1 MTYWT
6 YAPQDYT
13 SFNRRGFFRRVFSEA
28 APGAV
33 VLGLAALAGAWI
45 VYVHPDA
52 QIKVVEAPIEA
63 PTLEAPSFVKP
74 QVAQAAAATP
84 AAPMQVA
91 ANVYSPFIDP
101 TFSLK
106 AARASFAQ
114 SEPLAPTFG
123 ADPEAVSPPSQQ
135 VAAVPVQFAAIPM
148 PPVEPQSLAAP
159 QVPADDVDTQDKT
172 AQDDQSGKEN
182 MLPFSGDQK
191 LAASAPLPPAHMVA
205 SVPLPAP
212 RPDGLVVPEAENH
225 TRVAVRQ
232 APQPKETTQVAAAP
246 TPPQDHNS
254 FFDKLFGGVN
264 RPSGQ
269 ALAYAEPEDG
279 VADTSPRSASAG
291 VAPYDHYT
299 AVYNI
304 ATHTVYLP
312 DGRRLEAHSGL
323 GEAFDDPRYV
333 RQKMRGPTPPGIYDL
348 KPREQLF
355 HGVAALRLIPVGNA
369 DPYGRVGL
377 LAHRFMLGPRGDS
390 NGCVSFRDYPA
401 FLDAYRN
408 GEIRR
413 LVVVAGL

>member
-6 YAPQDYT
+6 YAPQDFT
-13 SFNRRGFFRRVFSEA
+13 SFNRRGFFRRVLSEA

-33 VLGLAALAGAWI
+33 ALGLAALAGAWI

-52 QIKVVEAPIEA
+52 QFKVVEAPVEA
-63 PTLEAPSFVKP
+63 PTLEAPQFVKP
-74 QVAQAAAATP
+74 QVAQAIETP
-84 AAPMQVA
+84 AAPVHVA

-114 SEPLAPTFG
+114 STPLPSTFG
-123 ADPEAVSPPSQQ
+123 PDPEAVSAPR
-135 VAAVPVQFAAIPM
+135 VAALPTQLAAIPL
-148 PPVEPQSLAAP
+148 PPVEPQSLVAP
-159 QVPADDVDTQDKT
+159 RVPADDSDTQDKS

-182 MLPFSGDQK
+182 VLPLSGDQS

-246 TPPQDHNS
+246 TPQDHNS
-254 FFDKLFGGVN
+254 FFDKLFGGIN

-269 ALAYAEPEDG
+269 ALAYAESEDG
-279 VADTSPRSASAG
+279 VVDSSPRSAAAAM
-291 VAPYDHYT
+291 APYDRYT

-323 GEAFDDPRYV
+323 GGAFDDPRYV
-333 RQKMRGPTPPGIYDL
+333 REKMRGPTPPGIYDL

-355 HGVAALRLIPVGNA
+355 HGVAALRLVPVGG

-390 NGCVSFRDYPA
+390 NGCVSFRNYPA

>member
-6 YAPQDYT
+6 YAPQDFT
-13 SFNRRGFFRRVFSEA
+13 SFNRRGFFRRVLSEA

-52 QIKVVEAPIEA
+52 QIRVVEAPIEA
-63 PTLEAPSFVKP
+63 PTLEAASLLRP
-74 QVAQAAAATP
+74 QVAAQAVRTP
-84 AAPMQVA
+84 AAPVHVA

-114 SEPLAPTFG
+114 SAPLASTFG
-123 ADPEAVSPPSQQ
+123 EDPEALSPSR
-135 VAAVPVQFAAIPM
+135 VAAIPTQLAAIPM
-148 PPVEPQSLAAP
+148 PPVEPQALVAP
-159 QVPADDVDTQDKT
+159 RVPADDVDTQDKS

-182 MLPFSGDQK
+182 VLPLSGDQN

-254 FFDKLFGGVN
+254 FFDKLFGGIN

-269 ALAYAEPEDG
+269 ALAYAESEDG
-279 VADTSPRSASAG
+279 VVDTSKP
-291 VAPYDHYT
+291 VAAVLSPYDHYT

-333 RQKMRGPTPPGIYDL
+333 RQKMRGPTPPGVYDL
-348 KPREQLF
+348 QPREQLF
-355 HGVAALRLIPVGNA
+355 HGVAALRLVPVGG

-390 NGCVSFRDYPA
+390 NGCVSFRNYPA
-401 FLDAYRN
+401 FLDAFRN
-408 GEIRR
+408 GEVRR

>member
-1 MTYWT
+1 MTDWT

-13 SFNRRGFFRRVFSEA
+13 SFGRRGFFRRVLSEA
-28 APGAV
+28 APGAI
-33 VLGLAALAGAWI
+33 VLGLAVLAGAWI

-63 PTLEAPSFVKP
+63 PTLETPQLVKP
-74 QVAQAAAATP
+74 QLAQAVETPAAATI
-84 AAPMQVA
+84 
-91 ANVYSPFIDP
+91 YSPLIDP

-114 SEPLAPTFG
+114 STPLPSTFG
-123 ADPEAVSPPSQQ
+123 PDPEAVSPPR
-135 VAAVPVQFAAIPM
+135 VAAVPTQLAAIPL
-148 PPVEPQSLAAP
+148 PPAEPQSLAAP
-159 QVPADDVDTQDKT
+159 RVPADDVDQG
-172 AQDDQSGKEN
+172 QEDQSGKEN
-182 MLPFSGDQK
+182 ILPLSGDQS

-205 SVPLPAP
+205 SVPLPEP
-212 RPDGLVVPEAENH
+212 RPGGLVVPEAENH
-225 TRVAVRQ
+225 TRVGVRQ
-232 APQPKETTQVAAAP
+232 APPPRETTKVAAAP
-246 TPPQDHNS
+246 TPPQDQNS
-254 FFDKLFGGVN
+254 FFDKLFGGIN

-269 ALAYAEPEDG
+269 ALAYAEAEDG
-279 VADTSPRSASAG
+279 VVDRSRPASA
-291 VAPYDHYT
+291 VLAPYDRYT

-355 HGVAALRLIPVGNA
+355 HGVAALRLVPVGG
-369 DPYGRVGL
+369 DPFGRVGL

-390 NGCVSFRDYPA
+390 NGCVSFRNYPA
-401 FLDAYRN
+401 FLDAYRS

-413 LVVVAGL
+413 LVVVAGG